1 MTARWPA
8 WWVRASPVRRTGVR
22 PGAGGPGRDAALFRP
37 AWEHTE
43 GVDGYVSLEVAPD
56 AAYDAAATVAL
67 PRRLYGQFAS
77 SSKSGGHGLVQAVRA
92 ALWYWWPHGGAWAL
106 AGADASGVP
115 QPTAL
120 PVRTVLADQRP
131 SAQALGAARHRASD
145 CRSVCSSVSTL
156 RSGWAC
162 RATSC
167 AQTAISESDS
177 YSGSPPRSNPMAA
190 RTAPAS
196 R

>member
-1 MTARWPA
+1 M
-8 WWVRASPVRRTGVR
+8 
-22 PGAGGPGRDAALFRP
+22 
-37 AWEHTE
+37 
-43 GVDGYVSLEVAPD
+43 SLEVAPD

-115 QPTAL
+115 PPTA
-120 PVRTVLADQRP
+120 
-131 SAQALGAARHRASD
+131 
-145 CRSVCSSVSTL
+145 
-156 RSGWAC
+156 
-162 RATSC
+162 
-167 AQTAISESDS
+167 
-177 YSGSPPRSNPMAA
+177 
-190 RTAPAS
+190 S